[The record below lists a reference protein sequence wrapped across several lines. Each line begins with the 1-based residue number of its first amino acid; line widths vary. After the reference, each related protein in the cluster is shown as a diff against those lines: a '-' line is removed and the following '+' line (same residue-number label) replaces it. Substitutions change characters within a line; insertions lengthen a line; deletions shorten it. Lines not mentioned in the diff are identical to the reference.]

1 MILLPDKRFKLSHA
15 FSVLIALTGELVSP
29 VDEVIIGKLPKDFI
43 YSINLLY
50 NKAVYVEV

>member
-1 MILLPDKRFKLSHA
+1 MILLLDKRFKLSHA

-29 VDEVIIGKLPKDFI
+29 VDEVITGKLPKGFI
-43 YSINLLY
+43 HSINLLY